1 MEKRNPAKK
10 RNFSDVEIETLT
22 SQVQSNQLVLFGSLK
37 SGVKGSQKNA
47 VWREI
52 TAAVNTVGVVN
63 RTPAEVWIF
72 FYWTFIAYLYFVSIS
87 LQVFKKN
94 IIVSLN
100 FYTESIVAL
109 KYTLWLYNAFKFKQN

>member
-22 SQVQSNQLVLFGSLK
+22 SQVQLNQLVLFGSLK
-37 SGVKGSQKNA
+37 SGVKGSRKNA

-52 TAAVNTVGVVN
+52 TAAVNSVGVVN

-72 FYWTFIAYLYFVSIS
+72 FLLDIYCIFIFCEYHRTYL
-87 LQVFKKN
+87 KK
-94 IIVSLN
+94 ILLYHLI
-100 FYTESIVAL
+100 FTL
-109 KYTLWLYNAFKFKQN
+109 KVLLL

>member
-37 SGVKGSQKNA
+37 SGVKGSRKNA

-72 FYWTFIAYLYFVSIS
+72 FYWTFIFCEYPPQVLKKKILLYHLIF
-87 LQVFKKN
+87 
-94 IIVSLN
+94 
-100 FYTESIVAL
+100 TL
-109 KYTLWLYNAFKFKQN
+109 KVLLL

>member
-22 SQVQSNQLVLFGSLK
+22 SQVQSNQLVFFGSLK
-37 SGVKGSQKNA
+37 SGVKGSRKNA

-72 FYWTFIAYLYFVSIS
+72 FYWTFIFCEYHRKYL
-87 LQVFKKN
+87 KK
-94 IIVSLN
+94 ILLYHLI
-100 FYTESIVAL
+100 FTL
-109 KYTLWLYNAFKFKQN
+109 KVLLL

>member
-37 SGVKGSQKNA
+37 SGVKGSRKNA

-52 TAAVNTVGVVN
+52 TAAVNSVGVVN

-72 FYWTFIAYLYFVSIS
+72 FYWTFIAYLYFVNITASI
-87 LQVFKKN
+87 LKKYYC
-94 IIVSLN
+94 II
-100 FYTESIVAL
+100 
-109 KYTLWLYNAFKFKQN
+109 

>member
-1 MEKRNPAKK
+1 MEKRNPAKN

-22 SQVQSNQLVLFGSLK
+22 SQVQSFFIGHLLHIYIL
-37 SGVKGSQKNA
+37 
-47 VWREI
+47 
-52 TAAVNTVGVVN
+52 
-63 RTPAEVWIF
+63 WI
-72 FYWTFIAYLYFVSIS
+72 SP
-87 LQVFKKN
+87 QVFKKY